1 MTGLTRTLLLMTSR
15 KEKCNIKLK
24 WKSLKR
30 KGNCSLTLSQFLF
43 YPYSVYVEALKE
55 LSLTDKYRVDK
66 YERDLKRWEFMDEE
80 TQRQSQRI

>member
-1 MTGLTRTLLLMTSR
+1 MTSSR
-15 KEKCNIKLK
+15 EKCNIKLK

-30 KGNCSLTLSQFLF
+30 KGNCSFTLSQFLF
-43 YPYSVYVEALKE
+43 YPYSLYVEALKE

-66 YERDLKRWEFMDEE
+66 YERELKRWEFMDEE